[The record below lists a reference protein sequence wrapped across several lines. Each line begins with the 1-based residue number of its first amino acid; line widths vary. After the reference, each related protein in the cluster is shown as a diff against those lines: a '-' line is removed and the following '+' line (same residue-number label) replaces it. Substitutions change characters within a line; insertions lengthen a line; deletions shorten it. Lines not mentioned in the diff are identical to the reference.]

1 MSEKKSL
8 LVICEILG
16 LFFDT
21 LPADE
26 KDSLLNRDILTQ
38 PIQLQ
43 LSKNEKKISEFFS
56 ALFKSRWNFEH
67 FEKKKMTHIPYVFP
81 KLQTAKDVVRQM
93 SEKSRFKR
101 LFDKRDGK
109 PFQTQFKSARPN
121 LYHLYWSLWRKLSW
135 KKPPL
140 VICKILRHFV
150 NTLTADGKYFLLNND
165 NLTQPITMQL
175 SKKQ

>member
-56 ALFKSRWNFEH
+56 ALFKSR
-67 FEKKKMTHIPYVFP
+67 
-81 KLQTAKDVVRQM
+81 
-93 SEKSRFKR
+93 
-101 LFDKRDGK
+101 
-109 PFQTQFKSARPN
+109 
-121 LYHLYWSLWRKLSW
+121 
-135 KKPPL
+135 
-140 VICKILRHFV
+140 
-150 NTLTADGKYFLLNND
+150 
-165 NLTQPITMQL
+165 
-175 SKKQ
+175 